1 MRKAGVYFVFFLLA
15 AVQMLICNYLNLSAY
30 LMLSILPVMVL
41 CVPLRL
47 PTFWTM
53 LLAFVTGLAVD
64 LLSEGLLGLNALAL
78 VPVAFVRKEVIRL
91 IFGDELFARKE
102 DFSLRKNGFG
112 KVALAIFLVQ
122 ALYLGIY
129 IWADGAGT
137 RPLAF
142 NAIRFGVSLAA
153 GWALSL
159 LVIDTLAP
167 DNRK

>member
-1 MRKAGVYFVFFLLA
+1 MRKNSYYFVFLLLV
-15 AVQMLICNYLNLSAY
+15 AVQMLICNYLSLAAW
-30 LMLSILPVMVL
+30 LMLSILPVMIL

-53 LLAFVTGLAVD
+53 LLAFATGCAVD
-64 LLSEGLLGLNALAL
+64 LLSEGILGLNALAL
-78 VPVAFVRKEVIRL
+78 VPVAAVRKDIIRL

-102 DFSLRKNGFG
+102 DFSVRKNGFG

-122 ALYLGIY
+122 ALFLVIY

-137 RPLAF
+137 RPFSF
-142 NAIRFGVSLAA
+142 NAIRFGISLLA

-159 LVIDTLAP
+159 IIIDILAP
-167 DNRK
+167 DTRK

>member
-1 MRKAGVYFVFFLLA
+1 MRKNSYYFVFFLLV

-30 LMLSILPVMVL
+30 LMLSILPMMIL

-53 LLAFVTGLAVD
+53 LLAFLTGLAVD

-102 DFSLRKNGFG
+102 DFSVRKNGFG
-112 KVALAIFLVQ
+112 KVAAAIFLVQ
-122 ALYLGIY
+122 ALFLGIY

-159 LVIDTLAP
+159 LIIDILAP
-167 DNRK
+167 DTRK

>member
-1 MRKAGVYFVFFLLA
+1 MRKAGYYFVFFLLA
-15 AVQMLICNYLNLSAY
+15 VVQMLICNYLNLSPY
-30 LMLSILPVMVL
+30 LMLSILPVLIL

-47 PTFWTM
+47 PSFWTM
-53 LLAFVTGLAVD
+53 ILAFVTGLAVD

-102 DFSLRKNGFG
+102 DFSVRKNGFG
-112 KVALAIFLVQ
+112 KVAAAIFLVQ
-122 ALYLGIY
+122 ALFLAIY

-153 GWALSL
+153 GWAISL
-159 LVIDTLAP
+159 LIIDILAP
-167 DNRK
+167 DTRK

>member
-1 MRKAGVYFVFFLLA
+1 MRKGGYYFVFLLLV
-15 AVQMLICNYLNLSAY
+15 AVQMLICNYLNLSPY
-30 LMLSILPVMVL
+30 LTLSILPVLIL

-47 PTFWTM
+47 PTFWT
-53 LLAFVTGLAVD
+53 LLL
-64 LLSEGLLGLNALAL
+64 
-78 VPVAFVRKEVIRL
+78 AFVRKEVIRL

-102 DFSLRKNGFG
+102 DFSVRKNGFG

-122 ALYLGIY
+122 ALFLAIY

-137 RPLAF
+137 RTLAF

>member
-1 MRKAGVYFVFFLLA
+1 MRKGGYYFIFLLLV
-15 AVQMLICNYLNLSAY
+15 AVQMLICNYLNLSPY
-30 LMLSILPVMVL
+30 LTLSLLPVLIL

-47 PTFWTM
+47 PTFWTL
-53 LLAFVTGLAVD
+53 LLAFATGSAVD

-102 DFSLRKNGFG
+102 DFSVRKNGFG
-112 KVALAIFLVQ
+112 KVALAVF
-122 ALYLGIY
+122 
-129 IWADGAGT
+129 GAGT
-137 RPLAF
+137 RTLAF

-159 LVIDTLAP
+159 LIIDILAP

>member
-1 MRKAGVYFVFFLLA
+1 MRKAGFYFVFFLLA
-15 AVQMLICNYLNLSAY
+15 VVQMLICNYLNLSAW
-30 LMLSILPVMVL
+30 LMLSILPVMIL

-53 LLAFVTGLAVD
+53 LLAFVTGCAVD
-64 LLSEGLLGLNALAL
+64 LLSEGLLGINALAL

-102 DFSLRKNGFG
+102 DFSMRKNGFG

-142 NAIRFGVSLAA
+142 NAIRFGVSLGA
-153 GWALSL
+153 GWIVSL
-159 LVIDTLAP
+159 LIVDILAP
-167 DNRK
+167 DTRK

>member
-1 MRKAGVYFVFFLLA
+1 MRKASFYFVFFLLTV
-15 AVQMLICNYLNLSAY
+15 VQMLICNYLNLSPY
-30 LMLSILPVMVL
+30 LMLSILPVMIL

-47 PTFWTM
+47 PSFWTM

-102 DFSLRKNGFG
+102 DFSVRKNGFG
-112 KVALAIFLVQ
+112 KVAAAIFLVQ
-122 ALYLGIY
+122 ALFLAIY

-159 LVIDTLAP
+159 LIIDILAP
-167 DNRK
+167 DTRK

>member
-1 MRKAGVYFVFFLLA
+1 MRKNSYYFVFFLLA
-15 AVQMLICNYLNLSAY
+15 VVQMLICNYLNLSAY
-30 LMLSILPVMVL
+30 LMLTILPVMIL

-78 VPVAFVRKEVIRL
+78 VPVAFVRKEIIRL

-102 DFSLRKNGFG
+102 DFSVRKNGFG
-112 KVALAIFLVQ
+112 KVAAAIFLVQ
-122 ALYLGIY
+122 ALFLVIY

-159 LVIDTLAP
+159 LIIDILAP
-167 DNRK
+167 DTRK